1 MKTKELIIKKN
12 LPTLMELYGNKEAM
26 VKQNELNIIL
36 NSPPKKEWVKVH
48 PIAKQNYL
56 PIEIV
61 EYLLTM
67 IYGTWNVEI
76 KKTEILA
83 NSIAVTV
90 RLHLK
95 NPLTGEPEFQD
106 GVGAMPIQIKKD
118 SGGAI
123 DFQNMN
129 SNAIQLGLPAAESY
143 AIKDAAEKL
152 GKIFGKDINR
162 KNSVNYVDRIHAT
175 LASMSESNLAKDILD
190 KIEKCTTEEQLRDVY
205 EEYKGLGREFD
216 SVVTRHRDFIR
227 SINAGESEQTIS

>member
-1 MKTKELIIKKN
+1 MSKEITVKK
-12 LPTLMELYGNKEAM
+12 LPTLTELYGDKEAM
-26 VKQNELNIIL
+26 TKQNELNIIL

-48 PIAKQNYL
+48 PMGKQNYL

-95 NPLTGEPEFQD
+95 NPITGEPEFQD

-143 AIKDAAEKL
+143 AVKDAAEKL

-162 KNSVNYVDRIHAT
+162 KNSLNYIDRIHAT
-175 LASMSESNLAKDILD
+175 LASMSEANLANEILE
-190 KIEKCTTEEQLRDVY
+190 KIEKCVTEEQLRDVY
-205 EEYKGLGREFD
+205 EERKGLGRDFD
-216 SVVTRHRDFIR
+216 SAITRQRDFIR
-227 SINAGESEQTIS
+227 SVNAGESEQIITV

>member
-1 MKTKELIIKKN
+1 MTKKEPAVKK
-12 LPTLMELYGNKEAM
+12 LPTLTELYGNKEAIT
-26 VKQNELNIIL
+26 KQNELNIIL

-48 PIAKQNYL
+48 PISKQNYL

-67 IYGTWNVEI
+67 IYGSWNVEVRDS
-76 KKTEILA
+76 KILA
-83 NSIAVTV
+83 NSITVTI
-90 RLHLK
+90 RLHLT
-95 NPLTGEPEFQD
+95 NPITGKAEYQD

-162 KNSVNYVDRIHAT
+162 KNSLNYIDRIHAT
-175 LASMSESNLAKDILD
+175 LASMSEANLAQEILD
-190 KIEKCTTEEQLRDVY
+190 EIEKCATKEQLRDVY
-205 EEYKGLGREFD
+205 EKYKGLGRGFD
-216 SVVTRHRDFIR
+216 SAIIRHRDFIQ
-227 SINAGESEQTIS
+227 SVNAGEADQTIT

>member
-1 MKTKELIIKKN
+1 MKDKKEITTPK
-12 LPTLMELYGNKEAM
+12 LPTLTELYGNKEAM
-26 VKQNELNIIL
+26 TKQNELNIIL

-48 PIAKQNYL
+48 PMGKQNYL
-56 PIEIV
+56 PVEIV

-83 NSIAVTV
+83 NSVAVTV

-95 NPLTGEPEFQD
+95 NPITGEAEFQD
-106 GVGAMPIQIKKD
+106 GVGAVPIQIKKD

-123 DFQNMN
+123 DFPNMN

-143 AIKDAAEKL
+143 AVKDAAEKL

-162 KNSVNYVDRIHAT
+162 KNSLNYVDRIHAT
-175 LASMSESNLAKDILD
+175 LASLNETNLAGDILA
-190 KIEKCTTEEQLRDVY
+190 KIEGCVTEEQLRGVY
-205 EEYKGLGREFD
+205 EEHKGLGRDFD
-216 SVVTRHRDFIR
+216 GAVTRQREFIR
-227 SINAGESEQTIS
+227 SVNAGASEQTIT